1 MLALSSFIKYFFR
14 AKLNSILFLINF
26 ILSSGKS
33 AQSWGKVVK
42 GCLEVNTFFAPKWL
56 LAVAR
61 DHLRGKK
68 SLGPSKSLDFHG
80 PPLVM
85 AFVMDFPPR
94 KWLSPAHYKAAVGRL
109 TVNIELHV
117 LRKYRSK
124 QIFIWSSIIGTVGPV
139 PFKIAKHC
147 ASNLIKVQ

>member
-85 AFVMDFPPR
+85 ALVMAFPAT
-94 KWLSPAHYKAAVGRL
+94 K
-109 TVNIELHV
+109 
-117 LRKYRSK
+117 
-124 QIFIWSSIIGTVGPV
+124 
-139 PFKIAKHC
+139 
-147 ASNLIKVQ
+147 